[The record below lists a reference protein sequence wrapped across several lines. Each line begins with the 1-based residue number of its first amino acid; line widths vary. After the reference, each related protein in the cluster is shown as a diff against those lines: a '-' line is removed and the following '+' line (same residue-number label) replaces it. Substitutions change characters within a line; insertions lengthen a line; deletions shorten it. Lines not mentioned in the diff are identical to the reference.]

1 MPFSTLISTTYHPS
15 IFSKKTNP
23 LSLSKNPP
31 PSTTYHPSCIRSAR
45 DEPSNKVNKPITK
58 SSKPDKSLNNLDRRD
73 VLLGLGGLY
82 GATLGRAEAAP
93 ITPPD
98 FTTCKTATDN
108 GPPTYCCPPSTTSK
122 IKQWEFPS
130 SSSLMRERKAAHLLT
145 ADEIKKYNQAVALMK
160 ELPLTDPR
168 NFTQQANVHC
178 AYCDGAYT
186 QAGYTVELQVHA
198 SWLFFA
204 WHRWYLYFYERIL
217 AKLLNDETLAIPF
230 WNWDAADG
238 MTMPAMFVDKLT
250 PLYDCLRNAN
260 HQPPT
265 LINLASTTTTD
276 LTDPELILS
285 NYATMYKQVV
295 QKTTPSLFFGA
306 AYSAGTAAEP
316 GAGSVENVPHN
327 IVHAWT
333 GNPNPNT
340 PNGEDMG
347 ILYSAARDPIFFAHH
362 SNVDRLWTIWKT
374 LSGKNRID
382 FTDTDYLD
390 SSFLFYDENAELV
403 QVKVSDA
410 LDPSKLRYGYQDV
423 EILWETKPTTT
434 TTATTTSMLPTKKAL
449 AKTLKKKAGEFGSNP
464 RQLGSIIRATVKRPK
479 KSRSKEEKENEEEIL
494 VVNLELSRDEFVK
507 FDVYINAEGEKF
519 GGPASSNFI
528 GSSVHLPHSNVMKN
542 MKVNTLLRLPL
553 NEALEDL
560 GAEGDDDVEVIIV
573 PKAGKGEKIT
583 IKGIKIEIGV

>member
-1 MPFSTLISTTYHPS
+1 MPFSTLISTTYPS
-15 IFSKKTNP
+15 IFSKNTNP

-31 PSTTYHPSCIRSAR
+31 RSTTDHPSCIRSAG
-45 DEPSNKVNKPITK
+45 DEPCNKVNKPITK

-98 FTTCKTATDN
+98 LTTCKTATDN
-108 GPPTYCCPPSTTSK
+108 SPPTYCCPPKPTDK
-122 IKQWEFPS
+122 IKQWKFPS
-130 SSSLMRERKAAHLLT
+130 SSSLMRQRKAAHLLS

-186 QAGYTVELQVHA
+186 QAGYTVELQIHS
-198 SWLFFA
+198 SWLFFP

-250 PLYDCLRNAN
+250 PLYDCLRDAN

-265 LINLASTTTTD
+265 IINLASADTSD
-276 LTDPELILS
+276 LTNQVLIHS

-306 AYSAGTAAEP
+306 AYRAGTAAEP
-316 GAGSVENVPHN
+316 GAGSVENVPHI
-327 IVHAWT
+327 IVHKWT

-347 ILYSAARDPIFFAHH
+347 ILYSAARDPIFFGHH

-374 LSGKNRID
+374 LPGKNRKD

-390 SSFLFYDENAELV
+390 ASFLFYDENAELV

-423 EILWETKPTTT
+423 EILWKTKPTTT

-449 AKTLKKKAGEFGSNP
+449 AETLKKKAGEFGSSP
-464 RQLGSIIRATVKRPK
+464 RQLSSIIRATVKRPK
-479 KSRSKEEKENEEEIL
+479 NSRSKEEKENEEEIL
-494 VVNLELSRDEFVK
+494 VVDLELSRDEYVK
-507 FDVYINAEGEKF
+507 LDVYINTEGEKF